1 MTSAM
6 VEAAFRDTAA
16 APTSQAAAPFRQ
28 GDFVVY
34 PAHGVGR
41 VERVGPVTVAGHR
54 LDVIQIMFAENRM
67 VVRVPVSKAGAA
79 GLRRIATPEALDVAL
94 RALQGRPRA
103 SRMVWAKRAQ
113 DYQNRINSGDLTVLV
128 EVVRD
133 LQCAGDGSGSSFSQ
147 RNLFELAVDR
157 LAGEVAAACNTDKA
171 SAVDRLTRA
180 LHSAGTAGQA
190 PSTASP
196 AAAG

>member
-1 MTSAM
+1 MTTAM
-6 VEAAFRDTAA
+6 VDAAFRDTAA
-16 APTSQAAAPFRQ
+16 APATRADKPFRQ

-54 LDVIQIMFAENRM
+54 LDVIQIVFDENRM
-67 VVRVPVSKAGAA
+67 VVRVPVSKAAAA
-79 GLRRIATPEALDVAL
+79 GLRRIATPQALDIAL
-94 RALQGRPRA
+94 QGLQGRPRT

-113 DYQNRINSGDLTVLV
+113 DYQNRINSGDLAVLV

-180 LHSAGTAGQA
+180 LHTA
-190 PSTASP
+190 STARQEP
-196 AAAG
+196 AT